1 MNGIATFHHFLEN
14 MVIVQFHKLVNM
26 KPGDSAA
33 LKKTQHTLSAGKN
46 VIKKHGIVMKEQVN
60 GQNVP
65 NHKNVPMTV
74 LPVTKLLLLPNIS
87 VGINV
92 TKLISLVM

>member
-14 MVIVQFHKLVNM
+14 MQIVQMQKLVNM
-26 KPGDSAA
+26 KPMDSAA
-33 LKKTQHTLSAGKN
+33 LNETQHTLSAGKN

-65 NHKNVPMTV
+65 YRKNVPMTV
-74 LPVTKLLLLPNIS
+74 SHALKQRTGNLI

-92 TKLISLVM
+92 TKLNTLVM